1 VDALTRMELQ
11 SLVLQLWE
19 RRKFTAILVTH
30 DVEEAIF
37 LADRVAVLSA
47 RPTSLKEVIHV
58 DLPRPRDQFTTR
70 EDPRFLKL
78 RHHITASLL
87 TGNDGHVASA

>member
-1 VDALTRMELQ
+1 
-11 SLVLQLWE
+11 
-19 RRKFTAILVTH
+19 
-30 DVEEAIF
+30 
-37 LADRVAVLSA
+37 
-47 RPTSLKEVIHV
+47 
-58 DLPRPRDQFTTR
+58 LPRPRDQFATR